1 MIKVNLLPQ
10 ELLGKGPAK
19 AASSSEGGFL
29 IGLVTV
35 AVIIVVASIF
45 GYSEV
50 TKSKADDLKRKAE
63 ADLKKQDADLKAL
76 REEYRKIEE
85 GLFVMQNQKAVL
97 EALDPVDRLLWS
109 KKLNMLPLLVPE
121 NLFLTDIVVK
131 EKVTEEETPESIK
144 AGQDWVAG
152 GKKGVAPPKQ
162 KIPIINQSMEIT
174 GLAYSPENKSEDR
187 LRRITLFRT
196 NLERSDVKIPYTG
209 ENEKF
214 ITGFQRGVGIG
225 ISPIELTAIEGRDVS
240 KFTFTIAV
248 EPVKINLSSP
258 KSALDTPAAAATRK

>member
-19 AASSSEGGFL
+19 TASSSEGGFMVA
-29 IGLVTV
+29 LVTV
-35 AVIIVVASIF
+35 VVLAIVSGLF
-45 GYSEV
+45 GYAEV
-50 TKSKADDLKRKAE
+50 SKSTALEQKRVVE

-85 GLFVMQNQKAVL
+85 GLAVMQNQKAVL

-131 EKVTEEETPESIK
+131 EKVTEEETPESLK
-144 AGQDWVAG
+144 ASADWVAAG
-152 GKKGVAPPKQ
+152 RKGVAPPKT
-162 KIPIINQSMEIT
+162 KIPVINQSMEIT
-174 GLAYSPENKSEDR
+174 GLAYSPDNKSEER
-187 LRRITLFRT
+187 LRRITLFRN
-196 NLERSDVKIPYTG
+196 NLEKSDVKIPYTG
-209 ENEKF
+209 KEEKF
-214 ITGFQRGVGIG
+214 ITGFQRGVGIA

-240 KFTFTIAV
+240 KFTFTIPV
-248 EPVKINLSSP
+248 EPVKINLQSP
-258 KSALDTPAAAATRK
+258 KSALDTPASAARK